1 MNAGKRFFDTN
12 VLLYLHDDRD
22 LRKQQLAQRVFGQY
36 LEEGALVL
44 STQVVQEFYV
54 AASRKLKLPRALVH
68 ALILDYLCLPLVHI
82 EPRHIRRALENEEAY
97 RISFWDALI
106 LAGAEEAKA
115 EVSSFYRRLESRPTI
130 RIRTGGESVSRIVKR
145 SQCAFNITGVT

>member
-1 MNAGKRFFDTN
+1 MSAGKRFFDTN

-22 LRKQQLAQRVFGQY
+22 PRKQQLAQQVFGKC
-36 LEEGALVL
+36 LDEGTLVL

-68 ALILDYLCLPLVHI
+68 ALTLDYLCLPVIHI
-82 EPRHIRRALENEEAY
+82 EPRHIRRALENEAAY
-97 RISFWDALI
+97 RVSFWDALI

-115 EVSSFYRRLESRPTI
+115 EVLFTEDLNHGQQYGAVRAENPFLEPSR
-130 RIRTGGESVSRIVKR
+130 GEGQLSRDA
-145 SQCAFNITGVT
+145 Q